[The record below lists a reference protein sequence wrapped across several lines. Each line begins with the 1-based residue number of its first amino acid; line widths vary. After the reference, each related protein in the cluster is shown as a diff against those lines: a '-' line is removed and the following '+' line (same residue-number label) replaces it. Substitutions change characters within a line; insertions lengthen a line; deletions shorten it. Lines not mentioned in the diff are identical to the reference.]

1 MAAALSRVYAGLC
14 RRDRLTSKEC
24 PFWFYSLFC
33 ANGVAKNMADIRHF
47 HDNNETSKKWHLSG
61 REAARHCNGA
71 IFHEIS
77 KDTISK
83 IKYTALFPN
92 LMKPLKS
99 SSAIHDY
106 VKVQQLDDI
115 CQIRR

>member
-1 MAAALSRVYAGLC
+1 MK
-14 RRDRLTSKEC
+14 T
-24 PFWFYSLFC
+24 
-33 ANGVAKNMADIRHF
+33 
-47 HDNNETSKKWHLSG
+47 KKWHLSG
-61 REAARHCNGA
+61 KEAASHCNGA

-83 IKYTALFPN
+83 IKYTALFQN
-92 LMKPLKS
+92 LMKPSLKS
-99 SSAIHDY
+99 SAAIYDY